1 MEDNNREPFIGKLLF
16 AFLISISIFTII
28 FFISYQVSY
37 SNYIGIKGQN
47 TVINQSLSE
56 MKNLLNGNLSCKD
69 SILLRSSQ
77 ILEDSGERISILEQ
91 RLGFDDPI
99 VRGQKKIYS
108 QLELNHYR
116 MILLFNKKCSKNFL
130 PFLFFYSNKKNK
142 FENQKVSSI
151 LSSFKIEFQKTVMVY
166 SFDSGLN
173 DTPIQDLI
181 KLYNLTSFP
190 VVVSPENKTL
200 YLKNINQLYI
210 YLNKIKIS

>member
-1 MEDNNREPFIGKLLF
+1 MEDNPREPFIGKLLF
-16 AFLISISIFTII
+16 AFLISISIFAII
-28 FFISYQVSY
+28 FFVSYQVSY
-37 SNYIGIKGQN
+37 SNYIGIKGQS
-47 TVINQSLSE
+47 TIINQSLFE
-56 MKNLLNGNLSCKD
+56 MKNLLNGNFSCED
-69 SILLRSSQ
+69 SILLKSSQ

-108 QLELNHYR
+108 QLEFNHYQ

-151 LSSFKIEFQKTVMVY
+151 LSSFKIEFPKTVMVY

-173 DTPIQDLI
+173 DPPIQNLI
-181 KLYNLTSFP
+181 KFYNLTSFP

-210 YLNKIKIS
+210 YLNKSRIS